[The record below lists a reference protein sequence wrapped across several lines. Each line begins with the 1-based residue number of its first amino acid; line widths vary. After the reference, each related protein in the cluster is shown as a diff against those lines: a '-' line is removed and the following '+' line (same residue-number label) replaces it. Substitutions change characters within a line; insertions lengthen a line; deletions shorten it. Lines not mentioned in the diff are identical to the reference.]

1 MVLHKMG
8 EELYSEVMAAMT
20 TEVESLCR
28 PLNAAPANGADFLHE
43 LLKRWNRHNKAVFF
57 TSNMAMYM
65 DRTFVPMNHKTPINE
80 LGLRLW
86 RDQMARSDKI
96 RAMLIQAVKRQRE
109 GEDELVPGVNKML
122 MELGAQVM
130 DMPCLVFQNSAG
142 ELHVA
147 GP

>member
-86 RDQMARSDKI
+86 RDQMARS
-96 RAMLIQAVKRQRE
+96 
-109 GEDELVPGVNKML
+109 GVNKML